1 MAWGDGLRPE
11 DEDKKWSRASS
22 TENDTAN
29 EKKEDEREYA
39 YYKIPLANKNEI
51 KQLKYLGFIV
61 IICIAIYAAM
71 PLFTAYQRQKLINDY
86 MTQTMNLMSKEM
98 ERSQYDSNRLIERYQ
113 NSESRYKP
121 NIISDGLT
129 VKPEYPM
136 ASIRRR
142 ETGTVKM
149 KITVMPD
156 GSAYEVKLL
165 SGSGYKSLDQAAITA
180 AKQGS
185 YKSGLWH
192 DLQASVT
199 FSID

>member
-11 DEDKKWSRASS
+11 DEDKKWGRPSS
-22 TENDTAN
+22 TENHTAN
-29 EKKEDEREYA
+29 EKKEDKWEYA

-61 IICIAIYAAM
+61 IICIAIYLAV

-156 GSAYEVKLL
+156 GSVYEVKLL

>member
-11 DEDKKWSRASS
+11 DEDKKWGRPSS
-22 TENDTAN
+22 TENHTAN
-29 EKKEDEREYA
+29 EKKEDEWEYA

-61 IICIAIYAAM
+61 IICIAIYLAV

-156 GSAYEVKLL
+156 GSVYEVKLL

>member
-11 DEDKKWSRASS
+11 DEDKKWGRSSS

-61 IICIAIYAAM
+61 IICIAIYLAV

-199 FSID
+199 FSIE

>member
-11 DEDKKWSRASS
+11 DEDKKWGRSSS

-61 IICIAIYAAM
+61 IICIAIYSAV
-71 PLFTAYQRQKLINDY
+71 PLFAAYQRQKLINDY

>member
-1 MAWGDGLRPE
+1 
-11 DEDKKWSRASS
+11 
-22 TENDTAN
+22 
-29 EKKEDEREYA
+29 
-39 YYKIPLANKNEI
+39 
-51 KQLKYLGFIV
+51 
-61 IICIAIYAAM
+61 M

>member
-11 DEDKKWSRASS
+11 DEDKKWGRSSS

-61 IICIAIYAAM
+61 IICIAIYLAV